1 MTSRQSDYLAS
12 TSLIM
17 YFSYSAS
24 MPVGTLNVWLFAT
37 DVVHA
42 SVEIIPRKTLL
53 VLLEDLEKVGELLVK
68 LVMMLMDL

>member
-1 MTSRQSDYLAS
+1 MTSRQSDYFAS

-17 YFSYSAS
+17 YFSYSAF
-24 MPVGTLNVWLFAT
+24 MPVGTLNVRLFAT

-42 SVEIIPRKTLL
+42 SVEIISRKTLL
-53 VLLEDLEKVGELLVK
+53 VLLEDLEKMGELLVK

>member
-24 MPVGTLNVWLFAT
+24 MPVGTLNVRLFAT

-42 SVEIIPRKTLL
+42 SVEIIP
-53 VLLEDLEKVGELLVK
+53 
-68 LVMMLMDL
+68 